1 MMICS
6 VFWRCSEKKKNEAVL
21 HDRTIPKNW
30 FCDQFK
36 QKPSS
41 LQRLYNYRQGDMAK
55 GLKSIKDIRQYWD
68 SEAELGPDRSVI
80 DQNDKKGNKIKYIT
94 RLRDRAVLSELS
106 DIATSSRILDLGC
119 GSGNLSK
126 TLDNQGFCV
135 SGADISL
142 KILRYT
148 QRQKFS
154 QPSVFAQY
162 DGKCLPFSANCFD
175 ACVIS
180 GVLCYL
186 NDADSLLQLLKEV
199 SRVLKPGGRLVAVEQ
214 TRRTRKY
221 QQNKMKLQRP
231 ATEILQTLAE
241 AGLVTKRHQIIRR
254 GHFLLIYPIRY
265 GLIPPPFF
273 PYIGKIEVF
282 FGRCFS
288 RPLFDYADTVF
299 MAEKLRQANREKP
312 ICEGERG

>member
-1 MMICS
+1 
-6 VFWRCSEKKKNEAVL
+6 
-21 HDRTIPKNW
+21 
-30 FCDQFK
+30 
-36 QKPSS
+36 
-41 LQRLYNYRQGDMAK
+41 MAK
-55 GLKSIKDIRQYWD
+55 EVKNIKDIRQYWD
-68 SEAELGPDRSVI
+68 SEAKLGPDRSVI
-80 DQNDKKGNKIKYIT
+80 DENDKKGNKTKYIKW
-94 RLRDRAVLSELS
+94 LRDRAVLNELR
-106 DIATSSRILDLGC
+106 DIAASSRILDLGC

-135 SGADISL
+135 SGVDISL
-142 KILRYT
+142 KILKYT
-148 QRQKFS
+148 QHQKFT
-154 QPSVFAQY
+154 QPSLFAQY

-186 NDADSLLQLLKEV
+186 NDADSLVQLLMEV

-214 TRRTRKY
+214 TRGTRKY

-241 AGLVTKRHQIIRR
+241 AEFVNKSHQIIRR
-254 GHFLLIYPIRY
+254 GHFPLIYPIRY

-282 FGRCFS
+282 FGRCFN
-288 RPLFDYADTVF
+288 RPLFDYADTIFV
-299 MAEKLRQANREKP
+299 AEKSSE
-312 ICEGERG
+312 